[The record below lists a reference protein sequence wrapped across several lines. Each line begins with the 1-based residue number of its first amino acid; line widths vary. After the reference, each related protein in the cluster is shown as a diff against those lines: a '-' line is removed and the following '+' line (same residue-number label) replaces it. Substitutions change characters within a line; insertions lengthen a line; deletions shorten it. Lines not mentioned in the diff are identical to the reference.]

1 MPTGL
6 ISVHCKSHDF
16 FFWWMQ
22 LIQKTNNTLELWT
35 CYITESFLTSVAQNI
50 MRQRKADRAC
60 RSCQLSCLKFLVASL
75 LPPCSVALLLAN
87 GWCSKHGLTQRW
99 DEQIS
104 TLVVKVWA
112 DILSQGWTKICVLN
126 GLAFI
131 ESFFFS
137 FSSLKELYTTNQ
149 SREFNIFPRNTL
161 WKTTFLLD
169 YTTNFLIHCS
179 LHTVHSNNTMV

>member
-1 MPTGL
+1 MQAYRRPI
-6 ISVHCKSHDF
+6 IS
-16 FFWWMQ
+16 M
-22 LIQKTNNTLELWT
+22 ELWT

-75 LPPCSVALLLAN
+75 LPPRSVALMLAN
-87 GWCSKHGLTQRW
+87 GWCGKHGLTQRW

-112 DILSQGWTKICVLN
+112 DILSQGWTKVSVLN

-131 ESFFFS
+131 ESLFFKLQFFKSTLHYKPEQRMGS
-137 FSSLKELYTTNQ
+137 FS
-149 SREFNIFPRNTL
+149 IFPRNTL
-161 WKTTFLLD
+161 EKQPF
-169 YTTNFLIHCS
+169 Y
-179 LHTVHSNNTMV
+179 

>member
-1 MPTGL
+1 MQAYRRPI
-6 ISVHCKSHDF
+6 IS
-16 FFWWMQ
+16 M
-22 LIQKTNNTLELWT
+22 ELWT

-75 LPPCSVALLLAN
+75 LPPHSVTLMLAN
-87 GWCSKHGLTQRW
+87 GWCGKHGLTQRW

-112 DILSQGWTKICVLN
+112 DILSQGWTKVSVLN

-131 ESFFFS
+131 ESLFFS
-137 FSSLKELYTTNQ
+137 FSSLKALYTTNQ
-149 SREFNIFPRNTL
+149 SREWGHLVSFPGTL
-161 WKTTFLLD
+161 WKNNLSIRLHNQLPDPLL
-169 YTTNFLIHCS
+169 TPHCA
-179 LHTVHSNNTMV
+179 LQQYNGVIWGQ